1 MTGKQMIKLYEQNG
15 WTVKRITKHYIMEKN
30 GITYPVPFHTTE
42 LKKKTEAKLLKKLK
56 EVG

>member
-1 MTGKQMIKLYEQNG
+1 MVKLYEQNG
-15 WTVKRITKHYIMEKN
+15 WIIRRITKHYIMEKN

>member
-1 MTGKQMIKLYEQNG
+1 MTGKQMVKLYEQNG
-15 WTVKRITKHYIMEKN
+15 WIIRRITKHYIMEKN